1 MSKIVASS
9 RPKHAKQNGVARRA
23 EMDRLVEITLAGVAG
38 ASLAPISEERARIVV
53 EEAYRL
59 AAAVVSYRDARA
71 AR

>member
-1 MSKIVASS
+1 
-9 RPKHAKQNGVARRA
+9 
-23 EMDRLVEITLAGVAG
+23 MDRLVEITLAGVAG